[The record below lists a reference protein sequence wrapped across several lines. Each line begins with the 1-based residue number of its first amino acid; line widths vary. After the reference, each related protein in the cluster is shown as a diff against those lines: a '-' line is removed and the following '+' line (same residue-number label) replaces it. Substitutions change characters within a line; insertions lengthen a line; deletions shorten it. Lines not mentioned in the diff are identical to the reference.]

1 MIQRCSKKKMAFLFG
16 GANTTARS
24 PLREQQTALHRAI
37 RDTTRED
44 SRAGVEESRLGQEI
58 KRHAAQGRVDL
69 CMARAKELVRV
80 RAHRTRLATM
90 RGHMTGLTH
99 QLGSFQGTQRM
110 TEVLAKTALA
120 LRGINRQMD
129 PRAVQHMLQEYE
141 RQSGLLAASQ
151 EIVGE
156 GLDGVL
162 EMDDEQDATDSA
174 VADVLRDLGLSMI
187 TESAVSKHPSL
198 PSKLPCVAASP
209 SLVAEDELAQR
220 LSRLRPVA

>member
-1 MIQRCSKKKMAFLFG
+1 MAFLFG

-24 PLREQQTALHRAI
+24 PLREQQAALHRGI

-44 SRAGVEESRLGQEI
+44 TRAGADENRLGQEI

-69 CMARAKELVRV
+69 CMARARELVRV

-110 TEVLAKTALA
+110 AEVLAKTALA
-120 LRGINRQMD
+120 LRGINRNMD
-129 PRAVQHMLQEYE
+129 PRAVQRMLQEYE
-141 RQSGLLAASQ
+141 RQSGLLSASQ
-151 EIVGE
+151 EIAGE

-174 VADVLRDLGLSMI
+174 VVDVLRDLGLSMMA
-187 TESAVSKHPSL
+187 ENAVSRHPSPL
-198 PSKLPCVAASP
+198 SNPPCVVEPPALIAD
-209 SLVAEDELAQR
+209 DELAQR
-220 LSRLRPVA
+220 LSRLRHVA